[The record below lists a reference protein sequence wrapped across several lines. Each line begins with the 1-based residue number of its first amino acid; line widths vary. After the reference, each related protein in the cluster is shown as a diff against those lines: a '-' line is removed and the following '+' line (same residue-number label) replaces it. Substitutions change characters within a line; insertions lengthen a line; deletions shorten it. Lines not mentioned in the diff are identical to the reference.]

1 MNKTNSKHKKNLM
14 SLVAILIAAIMIL
27 VVFNTA
33 VIGNENY
40 RIIDKE
46 LDEPKL
52 AYRSQ
57 MESTDLLAS
66 EGDSEI
72 STVDSSLSRTIET
85 EEDKYELAN
94 EILINAVYMVSEMT
108 DEEIEA
114 EQDKMF
120 KIIEEKSGED
130 VAILLDQRNSDI
142 ERAKAT
148 LRILG
153 YKGELTEVGVTDTT
167 ASIEDK
173 PAASYLSSPLM
184 NTYKDLGLTL
194 DEIEQLLKDYK
205 KSKTEETASSLTSE
219 VDSSKLKR
227 MPRDGIFSSNAAS
240 SAAST
245 LASSLN
251 QELVIV
257 AIESAGFSADAYL
270 VSDVSNYNSNPSPTP
285 VVEPYAIPDV
295 SRVNTMPECEWW
307 DNLFEFLWNLFLD
320 IICTIID
327 WTVIIVAGVTAVVT
341 AITGS
346 IAWLIMGTSFLGFFN
361 WMGAFFSDLFD
372 GEWFQ
377 DTIFGEILW
386 CLFNFDNFFGS
397 FISAFTW
404 SWDQLVDFW
413 TWVYDQLPDDI
424 KPEQGMVPDG
434 TTPP

>member
-1 MNKTNSKHKKNLM
+1 MSKTNSKHKNKIM
-14 SLVAILIAAIMIL
+14 SLVAILIAAIMVL
-27 VVFNTA
+27 VIFNTA

-40 RIIDKE
+40 RILDGE

-57 MESTDLLAS
+57 MESTDLVAS

-72 STVDSSLSRTIET
+72 STVDSSLSSSIES
-85 EEDKYELAN
+85 EEDKLELAN
-94 EILINAVYMVSEMT
+94 EILVNAVQMINQMT

-130 VAILLDQRNSDI
+130 MATLLDQRKDDV

-153 YKGELTEVGVTDTT
+153 YKGEINEVEPSDTT
-167 ASIEDK
+167 ASVENE
-173 PAASYLSSPLM
+173 PAASFLSAPLM

-194 DEIEQLLKDYK
+194 DEVEQLLKDYK
-205 KSKTEETASSLTSE
+205 KSKTEEDSNTLTSE
-219 VDSSKLKR
+219 VDSSKLKI

-240 SAAST
+240 SAVSS

-251 QELVIV
+251 QELVVIAV
-257 AIESAGFSADAYL
+257 ESAGFSADIYL
-270 VSDVSNYNSNPSPTP
+270 ESAVSNYNPAPTP
-285 VVEPYAIPDV
+285 VVEPYAIPDT

-327 WTVIIVAGVTAVVT
+327 VTVIVVGAVTAAVA

-346 IAWLIMGTSFLGFFN
+346 IMWLILGTSFLGFFN

-377 DTIFGEILW
+377 YTIFGEILW
-386 CLFNFDNFFGS
+386 CLFNFDNFIGS

-404 SWDQLVDFW
+404 SWNQLVDFW

-424 KPEQGMVPDG
+424 KPEQGTAPDG
-434 TTPP
+434 TTP